1 MELRSLDYFLAVVEQ
16 GSLRAA
22 AQSIGLTQPALTK
35 AIRRLEDSFG
45 VQLFDRKARGVTLTG
60 YGQVVLS
67 HARELQTSFKAVK
80 EEVEALRH
88 GISGLVR
95 IGAGPSWQDAVLPD
109 AIRQLRSERPS
120 VRVRVIGGTDD
131 QLKKLLK
138 SGELDLVL
146 AAVPEAQRLE
156 PTLAWRSLLAD
167 EYCVIADQNHPLR
180 SRDDLSPDA
189 LIAYPWI
196 LPSGG
201 TYMVDRLR
209 LMLRGH
215 GLPLPEPAIETDVIS
230 LKFALM
236 RGSDYLSFHAVAHL
250 AEVAPSFIQPL
261 AVPGMM
267 AVRDAGIILLRD
279 TEPSPAARYC
289 IEILTSI
296 CATVSTKPQTA
307 PIRGS
312 GRAGEAAPVGG

>member
-1 MELRSLDYFLAVVEQ
+1 VEVRSLDYFLAVVEQ

-45 VQLFDRKARGVTLTG
+45 VRLFDRKARGVILTG

-80 EEVEALRH
+80 DEVEALRH

-95 IGAGPSWQDAVLPD
+95 IGAGPSWQDAILPD
-109 AIRQLRSERPS
+109 AIRRLRAERPG

-146 AAVPEAQRLE
+146 AAVPEAQPLE
-156 PTLAWRSLLAD
+156 PMLAWRPLLAD
-167 EYCVIADQNHPLR
+167 EYCVIADQAHPLR
-180 SRDDLSPDA
+180 IRPDLSPDM
-189 LIAYPWI
+189 LITYPWV
-196 LPSGG
+196 LPSSG

-230 LKFALM
+230 FKFAVM
-236 RGSDYLSFHAVAHL
+236 RGSDYLSFHAIAHV
-250 AEVAPSFIQPL
+250 AEVAPGFIQPL
-261 AVPGMM
+261 AVPGMT

-279 TEPSPAARYC
+279 AEPSPAARYC

-296 CATVSTKPQTA
+296 CAAVSAKPRLASVT
-307 PIRGS
+307 GS
-312 GRAGEAAPVGG
+312 GPAGEGARGAD